1 MPRAK
6 TNTTNGTNKANEANP
21 LLAKLGIAPELLLE
35 AHNVVRKPRLPYGIV
50 VNNKSAG
57 FLIPEDQK
65 PICNWTG
72 AWESQEVEIQ
82 NKKDAIKGH
91 FITGDFTMVCIAR
104 SPEYIV
110 YKRDA
115 DVEEAGQAISLY
127 TDFADSYERNIMDVI
142 SDYVVIFT
150 DSAKPKSP
158 LHTVPIKIRLK
169 TPVFRISMN
178 QQLDNYYQQVEQA
191 FADLTNT
198 PFSFKSDQWRSLV
211 VFQGNLIADFVES
224 SSGQGSWCCKVGSY
238 TEPSKESLTQIMFGI
253 SSDPESAKK
262 EHRHGIN
269 AFNIY
274 SRCADLPELLIP
286 PASDSDKKLPP
297 DFEQEALDRTGA
309 ASLDEIGF

>member
-6 TNTTNGTNKANEANP
+6 TNTTNGTSKANEANP
-21 LLAKLGIAPELLLE
+21 LLEKLGIAPELLLE

-104 SPEYIV
+104 SPEYVV

-115 DVEEAGQAISLY
+115 DVEEAGRAISLY
-127 TDFADSYERNIMDVI
+127 TDLDADFDRNLMDVI

-150 DSAKPKSP
+150 DPAKPKSP

-191 FADLTNT
+191 FADLTGT

-211 VFQGNLIADFVES
+211 VFQGNLIGDFVES

-238 TEPSKESLTQIMFGI
+238 TEPGKESLAQIMFGI

-262 EHRHGIN
+262 EHRHATN

-286 PASDSDKKLPP
+286 PQSKQNPALGHAEEDKA
-297 DFEQEALDRTGA
+297 DEGY
-309 ASLDEIGF
+309 LDEIGF

>member
-1 MPRAK
+1 M
-6 TNTTNGTNKANEANP
+6 
-21 LLAKLGIAPELLLE
+21 
-35 AHNVVRKPRLPYGIV
+35 
-50 VNNKSAG
+50 
-57 FLIPEDQK
+57 
-65 PICNWTG
+65 
-72 AWESQEVEIQ
+72 
-82 NKKDAIKGH
+82 
-91 FITGDFTMVCIAR
+91 
-104 SPEYIV
+104 V

-115 DVEEAGQAISLY
+115 DVEEAGRAISLY
-127 TDFADSYERNIMDVI
+127 TDLDADFDRNLMDVI

-150 DSAKPKSP
+150 DPAKPKSP

-211 VFQGNLIADFVES
+211 VFQGNLIGDFVES

-253 SSDPESAKK
+253 SSDPESANK
-262 EHRHGIN
+262 EHRHAVN

-286 PASDSDKKLPP
+286 PQSKQNPALGYAEEDKA
-297 DFEQEALDRTGA
+297 DEGY
-309 ASLDEIGF
+309 LDEIGF